1 MFSIGAVRV
10 PFAVWIR
17 DVDESGSGDDLDAA
31 YEQGERGAGHVL
43 LCEVE
48 GSPLAAIFSGL
59 N

>member
-17 DVDESGSGDDLDAA
+17 DVDESSSGDDLDAV
-31 YEQGERGAGHVL
+31 YEQGERALAVL
-43 LCEVE
+43 LSEVE
-48 GSPLAAIFSGL
+48 DSPLASIYSGL